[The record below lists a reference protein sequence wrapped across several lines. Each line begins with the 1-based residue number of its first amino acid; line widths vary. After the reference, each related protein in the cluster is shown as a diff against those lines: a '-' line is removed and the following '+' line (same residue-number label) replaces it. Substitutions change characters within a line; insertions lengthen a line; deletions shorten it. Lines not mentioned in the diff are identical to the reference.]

1 MPGKIL
7 GIDIDGDSVAAVQV
21 EVGLRGYHIS
31 DWSCVTIEEAG
42 GTGEALRVLSEQMDL
57 RADTCISTIAGD
69 QVSYR
74 NLQMPFRDAKK
85 IRQTIA
91 FNIETMVPFPIQS
104 LLVDFTIIDQSDQSE
119 ILAASVRRAYISE
132 YLTVLRDHGI
142 DPDVLDVRGVPT
154 GLWLLRQP
162 GIPEAGLLFDMGRRQ
177 TVMVLYLNK
186 RISLIRVLP
195 FGNDSASGALPNA
208 PTGNH
213 LEARVAEHIEP
224 HFRMFCANVHY
235 TLHGFECQNNR
246 TVRPEK
252 IFVTGSRSRYPDTER
267 LLEQFLDVP
276 VERINVAGDTRVHI
290 DEDVAQLWEPAL
302 MDGALALALRDTKKD
317 MGFNFRI
324 EEFEITKRTF
334 RLRKE
339 IQRVAVF
346 LIVILALGTA
356 YFGVD
361 YYLLRKQYKML
372 DKQITG
378 IYRGTFPDE
387 RRIVD
392 PVQQMKVRIT
402 EMKRSAFS
410 LPGMRGDQRVVDLLR
425 DISLKI
431 PRSLDVTVTTMVVD
445 PETVKIKGETDT
457 FNTVDIVKRR
467 LEPSEYF
474 SEVTI
479 SSANLDR
486 SGKQVEFE
494 IKLQRKKQ

>member
-1 MPGKIL
+1 
-7 GIDIDGDSVAAVQV
+7 
-21 EVGLRGYHIS
+21 
-31 DWSCVTIEEAG
+31 
-42 GTGEALRVLSEQMDL
+42 
-57 RADTCISTIAGD
+57 
-69 QVSYR
+69 
-74 NLQMPFRDAKK
+74 
-85 IRQTIA
+85 
-91 FNIETMVPFPIQS
+91 
-104 LLVDFTIIDQSDQSE
+104 
-119 ILAASVRRAYISE
+119 
-132 YLTVLRDHGI
+132 
-142 DPDVLDVRGVPT
+142 
-154 GLWLLRQP
+154 LRQP
-162 GIPEAGLLFDMGRRQ
+162 GIPDAGLLFDMGRRQ

-195 FGNDSASGALPNA
+195 FGNNSSSGALPNA

-213 LEARVAEHIEP
+213 LEDRVAEHMEP
-224 HFRMFCANVHY
+224 HFRMFCAHVHY

-267 LLEQFLDVP
+267 LFEQFLDVP
-276 VERINVAGDTRVHI
+276 VERINVAGDPRVHI
-290 DEDVAQLWEPAL
+290 DEEVAQLWEPAL

-361 YYLLRKQYKML
+361 YYLLKQQYKML
-372 DKQITG
+372 DTQITG

-387 RRIVD
+387 RRIPD
-392 PVQQMKVRIT
+392 PVKQMKVKIA
-402 EMKRSAFS
+402 EMKGSAFS
-410 LPGMRGDQRVVDLLR
+410 LPGTGGDQRIVDLLR

-457 FNTVDIVKRR
+457 FNTVDIIKRR

-486 SGKQVEFE
+486 SGKRVQFE